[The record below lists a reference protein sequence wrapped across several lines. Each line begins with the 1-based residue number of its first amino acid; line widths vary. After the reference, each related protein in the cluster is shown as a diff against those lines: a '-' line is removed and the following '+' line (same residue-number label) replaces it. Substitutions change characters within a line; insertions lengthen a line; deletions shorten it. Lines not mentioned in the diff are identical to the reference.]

1 MTSGSC
7 NIEQG
12 RWRFCCKYRFP
23 HISTNTARIT
33 LLEYALESSNMY
45 LSNGTK
51 TAKIGAGKPLAQP

>member
-1 MTSGSC
+1 MTNRSC
-7 NIEQG
+7 DIEQG

-33 LLEYALESSNMY
+33 TLKYAPESPKMD

-51 TAKIGAGKPLAQP
+51 TAKIGAGKPLV